1 MNQPKIKKP
10 AYNLFWLIKMAWRD
24 SRRNLSRLLLF
35 ISSIVLG
42 IAALVAINSFGDNM
56 RQAIDNQ
63 SKELLGA
70 DLVIRSNQPLD
81 SIKQP
86 EVQQL
91 IDSIARLGEV
101 SQEVAFV
108 SMIYLPKTK
117 NSRLVRVRALK
128 GNYPYYGVIQT
139 QPQQVNKSFLKQQ
152 QAIVDN
158 TVMTQFKANS
168 GDKIR
173 IGKLDFT
180 IAGSISQIPGQTG
193 FSTTAA
199 PIVYFPLRYLPKTDL
214 IKKGSRIN
222 YRFYF
227 KLPNSVD
234 VDQLEENIRPILRRD
249 GLRYETVADRKER
262 VGRIFENMAEFFN
275 LVAFVA
281 LLLGCVG
288 VASSVHVY
296 VKDKLTTVAVLRC
309 LGLSGNQ
316 AFTIFL
322 LQILMMGFVGA
333 LLGTSLGVLLQIL
346 LPKIF
351 SKFLVVDITL
361 KVSWPAITQGLLAG
375 IIVAF
380 LFGLLPLLKIRK
392 TSPLRTLRASVEEK
406 KSGIDPLRWLVT
418 LLIVLF
424 IFGFVNFQLGNPVQA
439 GVFTATILLAYLLL
453 TGLGRLIMW
462 FTRRYFPVSWNYL
475 WRQSLANL
483 YRPNNQTLILLIS
496 IGLGTTLIATLFFT
510 QNLLLNR
517 VSVTGLNGQPNMVLF
532 DVQNKDKED
541 VIKVVKKH
549 QLHLQQQIPVVTMR
563 IAQINGKTRKQ
574 LVDDPE
580 RSMPRWTLNREYRA
594 TYRDTLNSE
603 TESITMGTWK
613 GSVSSPN
620 ETVHISM
627 DEQHAKRMGLQ
638 IGDTITFNVQGVNLP
653 TVLGSL
659 RRIQWDRMTAN
670 FFVLFPKGVLEEAPQ
685 FHVLML
691 RVPDSNTSGVFQ
703 GELVQKY
710 PGVSVIDLGLVIKT
724 VDQVLGQI
732 SFVIQFMAL
741 FSILT
746 GLVVLTGSVIIS
758 RFQRIQESVLLRTLG
773 ANRRQVLWINALEYF
788 FLGSLAS
795 LSGICLALSSTYAL
809 AKYAFK
815 MPFAIDIPAM
825 LGIYIVITGLT
836 ILIGML
842 NSRGVLNKPPLE
854 VLRSEV

>member
-10 AYNLFWLIKMAWRD
+10 AYNFFWLIKMAWRD
-24 SRRNLSRLLLF
+24 SKRNLSRLLLF
-35 ISSIVLG
+35 ISSIILG

-101 SQEVAFV
+101 SKEVAFV

-139 QPQQVNKSFLKQQ
+139 QPQQANKSFLQQQ

-168 GDKIR
+168 GDQIR

-199 PIVYFPLRYLPKTDL
+199 PIVYFPLKYLPQTDL

-227 KLPNSVD
+227 KLPNSID
-234 VDQLEENIRPILRRD
+234 IEQLEENIRPILRRE
-249 GLRYETVADRKER
+249 GVRYETVADRKER

-296 VKDKLTTVAVLRC
+296 IKDKLTTVAVLRC

-322 LQILMMGFVGA
+322 LQILIMGLIGA
-333 LLGTSLGVLLQIL
+333 VLGTSLGVLLQVL

-361 KVSWPAITQGLLAG
+361 SISWPAIIQGLSAG
-375 IIVAF
+375 VIVAL

-392 TSPLRTLRASVEEK
+392 ISPLRSLRASVDEK

-418 LLIVLF
+418 LLIIIF
-424 IFGFVNFQLGNPVQA
+424 IFGFVNFQLGNPVEA
-439 GVFTATILLAYLLL
+439 GVFTATILLAYVVLS
-453 TGLGRLIMW
+453 GVGRLIMW
-462 FTRRYFPVSWNYL
+462 LTRRYFPVSWNYL

-496 IGLGTTLIATLFFT
+496 IGLGTTLIATLYFT

-532 DVQNKDKED
+532 DVQNKDKEA
-541 VIKVVKKH
+541 VIKTVKKY

-563 IAQINGKTRKQ
+563 IAKINGKRRKE
-574 LVDDPE
+574 LVDDPN

-603 TESITMGTWK
+603 TESITSGTWQ
-613 GSVSSPN
+613 GQVTSPN
-620 ETVHISM
+620 APVYISM
-627 DEQHAKRMGLQ
+627 DEQHGRRMGLQ

-653 TVLGSL
+653 TILGSF

-691 RVPDSNTSGVFQ
+691 RVPDSKTSGTFQ

-710 PGVSVIDLGLVIKT
+710 PGISVIDLGLVIKT
-724 VDQVLGQI
+724 IDQVLGQI

-795 LSGICLALSSTYAL
+795 LSGIFLALSSTYAL

-815 MPFAIDIPAM
+815 MPFTIDILAM
-825 LGIYIVITGLT
+825 FGIYLVITGLT